1 MQLHNIKPKTS
12 RKGIKRIGRGGKRG
26 TYSGRGQKGQ
36 KARAGRNIRP
46 GLRDTIIRTPKLK
59 GFKNKPKQTQS
70 VAVRIERLAKISEK
84 EINREVLAK
93 YGIRWP
99 AKIVGGG
106 ELKEAKDIIGIK
118 TSVSA
123 KKLIEAAGGSVKNS
137 V

>member
-1 MQLHNIKPKTS
+1 MQLHELKPKTS
-12 RKGIKRIGRGGKRG
+12 RRGIKRIGRGGKRG

-46 GLRDTIIRTPKLK
+46 GLRDIIIRTPKLR

-70 VAVRIERLAKISEK
+70 VAVKLERISKMTEK

-93 YGIRWP
+93 YGIKWP

-106 ELKEAKDIIGIK
+106 EIKEAKNIVGIK
-118 TSVSA
+118 TSASV
-123 KKLIEAAGGSVKNS
+123 KKMIVAAGGSVK
-137 V
+137 